1 MHLINHNV
9 PSDDQFTSTCMLSSP
24 VPTGMIDKTS
34 DGGSDSLDMTS
45 SNRTSAGLTVPSINL
60 GEIVDRVFGKDKSAP
75 LPLARRGL
83 NRNRAVWPAAG
94 GARMLIRGYPPTHRT
109 PPR

>member
-1 MHLINHNV
+1 
-9 PSDDQFTSTCMLSSP
+9 MLSSP

-75 LPLARRGL
+75 LPLAIHPRIERLHGDHSSRVNL
-83 NRNRAVWPAAG
+83 GACVRNHLRLTRPSLL
-94 GARMLIRGYPPTHRT
+94 AR
-109 PPR
+109 